1 MERFPAG
8 TYRLRVQA
16 ANANT
21 TPWTYTNS
29 EWQTFTVHD
38 NMLTITY
45 NADGGT
51 VSPGSQLVDQDS
63 TYDLPTPT
71 RSNAAF
77 LAGTPTRDGRWSPT
91 ALP

>member
-1 MERFPAG
+1 MCIRDRQNADGSWESNYRGHFYATSPFQLERFPAG
-8 TYRLRVQA
+8 TYRLRGQA

-38 NMLTITY
+38 NMLPITY

-63 TYDLPTPT
+63 T
-71 RSNAAF
+71 
-77 LAGTPTRDGRWSPT
+77 
-91 ALP
+91 